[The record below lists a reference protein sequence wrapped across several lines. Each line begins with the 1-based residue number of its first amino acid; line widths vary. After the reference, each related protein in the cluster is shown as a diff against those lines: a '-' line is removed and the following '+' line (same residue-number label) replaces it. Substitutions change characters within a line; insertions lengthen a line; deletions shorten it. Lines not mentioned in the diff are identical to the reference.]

1 MKNALATPDHLIRV
15 FIVAGVRLYRDA
27 LVDVLA
33 RVESLCVVGAQAGG
47 GGVLAH
53 LAASRPDV
61 ALLDMAMPQSYTLA
75 RDFQRS
81 VPEISV
87 VALGVRASEPEQLTC
102 AEAGITGYVT
112 ADASLE
118 ELIAVIESAARGE
131 LICSPSLVRGLVRSL
146 AALAAERAPAPPQA
160 PLTPRERQILALLEQ
175 HLSNKEIAVHLRI
188 EVATVKNHV
197 HKLLKKLGVHR
208 RHEAI
213 RATNHR
219 DGTLAQGAVAALPA
233 PRRDRAFPDE
243 SLA

>member
-1 MKNALATPDHLIRV
+1 MIRV

-27 LVDVLA
+27 LADVLA
-33 RVESLCVVGAQAGG
+33 RVESLCVVGAHADGDG
-47 GGVLAH
+47 ALARV
-53 LAASRPDV
+53 AASRPDV
-61 ALLDMAMPQSYTLA
+61 ALLDMAMPQSYAMA

-87 VALGVRASEPEQLTC
+87 VALGVGASEPELLTC
-102 AEAGITGYVT
+102 AEAGITGYLT

-146 AALAAERAPAPPQA
+146 AALAAERAPEPRQA
-160 PLTPRERQILALLEQ
+160 RLTPRERQILALLEQ
-175 HLSNKEIAVHLRI
+175 HLSNKEIAIHLGI

-197 HKLLKKLGVHR
+197 HKLLRKLGVHR

-213 RATNHR
+213 RA
-219 DGTLAQGAVAALPA
+219 LKPAQGAVAALPA
-233 PRRDRAFPDE
+233 PSRDRAFPL
-243 SLA
+243 SFQS